1 MRQRMNDPKDRP
13 SGDLVLDT
21 IVELLTIRDPHSGRP
36 AVALFLVGNPSLAGQ
51 VAPLWARVL
60 YMRPW
65 RDRAIAA
72 ILSTL
77 GTIEH
82 HYADPEDLACSL
94 GSAIGCELPSQER
107 AILGSEVLMRYDH
120 ARDSSRGKRHRAGGS
135 SARPQVSRLLLEAFL
150 DACANPL
157 PSERG

>member
-94 GSAIGCELPSQER
+94 GSAIG
-107 AILGSEVLMRYDH
+107 
-120 ARDSSRGKRHRAGGS
+120 
-135 SARPQVSRLLLEAFL
+135 
-150 DACANPL
+150 
-157 PSERG
+157 